1 MKNDGGSTFTC
12 AACKPLIAPMTDEQ
26 AKAKII
32 AMLVS
37 CREFCSDP
45 DMRNSFLGWKD
56 RSLGRELLPRGLA
69 KLAAHIVFEQS
80 EEGLDK
86 MREAF
91 DAAISAISTT
101 KEADIQESDM
111 AGWQRRVVLEKN
123 EITGKMDNLK
133 KFMGLPSDAHARMD
147 PDGRD
152 RLRRQY
158 YIMSL
163 YQMVLTERIKNFQA

>member
-1 MKNDGGSTFTC
+1 MKNDGTEEILCSTCGAKSPHGTLVTSNDGGSTFTC

-101 KEADIQESDM
+101 
-111 AGWQRRVVLEKN
+111 
-123 EITGKMDNLK
+123 
-133 KFMGLPSDAHARMD
+133 
-147 PDGRD
+147 
-152 RLRRQY
+152 
-158 YIMSL
+158 
-163 YQMVLTERIKNFQA
+163 TERIKNFQA